1 MLSNF
6 DILTCV
12 RDEHD
17 FRLVLLAGVICFLS
31 CLTALHLFRRARS
44 KRGGAFFWL
53 MMGGAAGGG
62 GAWATHFIAM
72 LAYTPHVPVGF
83 NMPLTLISLLIAVV
97 LTTLALGIAVEGHSW
112 RAAGGGALLGAGV
125 AGMHYLGMAALEMP
139 ARIDWSR
146 DIVILSIIVSVLL
159 SIVAIVLAR
168 MAETHRV
175 LSAASFLT
183 LAIVALHFCG
193 MAALRITPDPTR
205 AFTAFAFSPDML
217 SLAIAGV
224 ATALLGIGLTTALAD
239 RRLSGQAKFF
249 DSQIRKLQQSAAWL
263 SHHDVLTGLP
273 NRAAFNEK
281 LAAAIDRADGSG
293 ESFALLSIN
302 LYRFKEVND
311 LYGHSVGDQ
320 LLQRLSLRF
329 SEIAG
334 DACLARIAGDDFSVI
349 LKSENP
355 LQEADSLAK
364 ALVASLGLPFEID
377 GQEITAGLSVGIAI
391 YPDDGAAATIRAS
404 ADAALFTAKADGR
417 GKVRFF
423 DRALGAALHERH
435 VLQQDIG
442 AALARGE
449 LSLHYQPQAAPNGE
463 IVGFEA
469 LLRWT
474 HPKRGSVSPGVFI
487 PLAEESGAI
496 IEMGEW
502 VLREACREAQ
512 SWCEPLRIAVNLS
525 PAQFRQDD
533 LPALVHAILLETGLS
548 GGRLELE
555 ITEGVLVDDVSRAT
569 SVLRRLKSLG
579 VGIAIDDFGTGYS
592 SLSYLQS
599 FPFDRLKIDK
609 SFVSR
614 LQCNAQSDAIVRAV
628 INLGHGLGLSVI
640 AEGVETQAQL
650 EFLSA
655 EGCDELQGYF
665 IGRPAPIGDFAVL
678 TAGRARKRVAAS

>member
-1 MLSNF
+1 M
-6 DILTCV
+6 
-12 RDEHD
+12 
-17 FRLVLLAGVICFLS
+17 
-31 CLTALHLFRRARS
+31 
-44 KRGGAFFWL
+44 
-53 MMGGAAGGG
+53 
-62 GAWATHFIAM
+62 
-72 LAYTPHVPVGF
+72 
-83 NMPLTLISLLIAVV
+83 
-97 LTTLALGIAVEGHSW
+97 
-112 RAAGGGALLGAGV
+112 
-125 AGMHYLGMAALEMP
+125 
-139 ARIDWSR
+139 
-146 DIVILSIIVSVLL
+146 
-159 SIVAIVLAR
+159 
-168 MAETHRV
+168 
-175 LSAASFLT
+175 
-183 LAIVALHFCG
+183 
-193 MAALRITPDPTR
+193 
-205 AFTAFAFSPDML
+205 
-217 SLAIAGV
+217 
-224 ATALLGIGLTTALAD
+224 
-239 RRLSGQAKFF
+239 
-249 DSQIRKLQQSAAWL
+249 
-263 SHHDVLTGLP
+263 
-273 NRAAFNEK
+273 
-281 LAAAIDRADGSG
+281 
-293 ESFALLSIN
+293 
-302 LYRFKEVND
+302 
-311 LYGHSVGDQ
+311 
-320 LLQRLSLRF
+320 
-329 SEIAG
+329 
-334 DACLARIAGDDFSVI
+334 I